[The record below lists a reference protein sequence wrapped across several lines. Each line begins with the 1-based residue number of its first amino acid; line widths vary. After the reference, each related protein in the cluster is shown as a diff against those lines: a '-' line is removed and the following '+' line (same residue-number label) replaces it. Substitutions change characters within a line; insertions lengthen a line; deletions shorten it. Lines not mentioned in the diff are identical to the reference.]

1 MLENH
6 CSAKVKRVP
15 MLLKQRLG
23 RDFGSS
29 YDRLAQIEV
38 VLMTTVGVTEYL
50 IGLESLPEFV
60 RRSPTANVWMVS
72 SRERAKSAMNRSRVC
87 AARHAQNCIVVLQ
100 HPATPTSPQA
110 LLGYTSSRGF
120 AVITSRGTRDLQRP
134 AQSLDWTQALLL
146 LAAAHPHPSAHQNAD
161 VLASGQVFDAAE
173 KRPAIGDCQL

>member
-50 IGLESLPEFV
+50 IGL
-60 RRSPTANVWMVS
+60 
-72 SRERAKSAMNRSRVC
+72 
-87 AARHAQNCIVVLQ
+87 
-100 HPATPTSPQA
+100 
-110 LLGYTSSRGF
+110 
-120 AVITSRGTRDLQRP
+120 
-134 AQSLDWTQALLL
+134 
-146 LAAAHPHPSAHQNAD
+146 AAAHPHPSAHQNAD
-161 VLASGQVFDAAE
+161 VLASG
-173 KRPAIGDCQL
+173 RI